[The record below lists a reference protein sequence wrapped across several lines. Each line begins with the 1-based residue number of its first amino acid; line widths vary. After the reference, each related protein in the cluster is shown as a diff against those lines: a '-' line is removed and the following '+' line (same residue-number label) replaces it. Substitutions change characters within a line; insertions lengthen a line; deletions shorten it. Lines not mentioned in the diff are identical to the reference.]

1 MKATIRKR
9 ATKFRTFNTMIIL
22 LLVAGV
28 GVPACA
34 PAPKPTELLLG
45 ALVCRTGE
53 LSSSGESSEA
63 ALEIAVKDINGYLS
77 SIGGKASVRLI
88 AEDTETDPAV
98 ALEKLKGLA
107 QKGTR
112 VIIGPQSSAEV
123 EAVKAYADKNGLLL
137 ISQSSTTTSL
147 AIPGDNVFRFCPDD
161 TLQAEA
167 TARLMWEDG
176 MKAVVPIWRDD
187 VWGVSLST
195 ATKRSFEELGG
206 NVLDGIRYDP
216 TTDDFSAQLESL
228 SLEVSQAIAQYGAD
242 AVGVHLMAFE
252 EVVPLFVQAGQE
264 QHAILSTVKWYG
276 SDGTARSNA
285 LVNNTQAARFA
296 VRTGFPNP
304 IYRGKTE
311 VERYGLIEA
320 QIQEKIGRPPTA
332 YDVAAYDALWV
343 VTQAYLAT
351 GETDDIEAL
360 KKAVLHTAGSYVGA
374 TGRTSLNEAG
384 DRQFQDY
391 GFWAVGE
398 NVDEEAFQWVCVARY
413 RRGASEGR
421 LTYETKPFQPDDVL
435 SNP

>member
-1 MKATIRKR
+1 MKTRITRK
-9 ATKFRTFNTMIIL
+9 AMKFRTFSTMMIL
-22 LLVAGV
+22 LLIAGV
-28 GVPACA
+28 GVSACA
-34 PAPKPTELLLG
+34 PTPKPTELPLG

-53 LSSSGESSEA
+53 LSSLGESGDA
-63 ALEIAVKDINGYLS
+63 ALEIAVKDINEYLS
-77 SIGGKASVRLI
+77 SIGGKASARLI
-88 AEDTETDPAV
+88 VEDTETDPAV

-107 QKGTR
+107 QEGVR
-112 VIIGPQSSAEV
+112 VVIGPQSSAEA
-123 EAVKAYADKNGLLL
+123 EAVKAYADENGILLV
-137 ISQSSTTTSL
+137 SQSSTASSL

-167 TARLMWEDG
+167 IARLMWEDG
-176 MKAVVPIWRDD
+176 VKAVIPIWRDD

-195 ATKRSFEELGG
+195 ATKHSFEELGG
-206 NVLDGIRYDP
+206 NVLDGITYDP
-216 TTDDFSAQLESL
+216 TTHDFSAELESL
-228 SLEVSQAIAQYGAD
+228 SLEVSQAMAQHGAD

-252 EVVPLFVQAGQE
+252 EVVSLFVQAGQE
-264 QHAILSTVKWYG
+264 QNAILSTAKWYG
-276 SDGTARSNA
+276 SDGTAQNNALISNA
-285 LVNNTQAARFA
+285 QAARFA

-332 YDVAAYDALWV
+332 YDVAAYDAVWV
-343 VTQAYLAT
+343 ATQAYLAT
-351 GETDDIEAL
+351 GDTDDIEAL
-360 KKAVLHTAGSYVGA
+360 KKAVLHTAGSYIGA

-391 GFWAVGE
+391 GFWAVRE
-398 NVDEEAFQWVCVARY
+398 NEEAFRWACVARY